1 MRKCLFIFLAFWAVA
16 CPCPQEGEGPSDPMC
31 DTKAET
37 WRVSELHFT
46 ASRSYDDGGGD
57 RVRLDV
63 QFSHRKTGRTLTVP
77 AFWDGG
83 DSFVVRFAPPEA
95 GRWTWKSTCPE
106 DPALHGRKGTLRCRE
121 YTGPLAIYRHG
132 FIQARKGTK
141 YLMYADGTPFF
152 YLGDTHWG
160 MYSEDLSDEHFKKIV
175 RRRVEQGFTVLQ
187 SEPIGAPFHLLD
199 GHVDADDIPGFR
211 KADAYYQFIAD
222 AGLVHA
228 NAEFFFA
235 TSLTRELASDDE
247 ALKALCRYWV
257 ARFGAYPVLWTL
269 AQEIDNDS
277 YAELGGRF
285 FDYTDNPWVKIAE
298 YLHAAD
304 PYSHP
309 LSGHQENAVNTSV
322 TGAGTEPEESH
333 ADGNGVSAFLSEA
346 VSERTG
352 HSWWAAQWSP
362 PLHETPGPEA
372 VRDYWLSSRPAVN
385 YEGRYCGVWTLN
397 FGARAQGWISFLSG
411 FCGYGYG
418 AADIWLYHGGFQMD
432 ITSFDGVEHVTPQ
445 LKAIPWQEALE
456 YPSARQM
463 IHLKNLLES
472 FDWWNL
478 TPVIPGDPV
487 FRDASGAAVYARTER
502 MHLLYFYGKG
512 TQTGRISGPV
522 PDAGMQ
528 AQWYDP
534 RTGEYRV
541 AANPVREADG
551 YWALPPK
558 PDGQDWVLVIRT
570 SETASRPFP
579 LPVDES
585 RSMLS
590 RWAQKEVLESLLLDD
605 MELDG
610 RWKVRE
616 GKPELS
622 YTRENSKDGTR
633 ALRHRMSLVDRD
645 CLAVSRTPWGT
656 FQGMQ
661 GGWTSVALEFDRPQD
676 WSAYNRISLWAYIH
690 PSRNPNVSFALSL
703 VTETPDSILTHGRET
718 NVDIPQGKWVQVLWE
733 IDALPRDKVLRLEFC
748 QTCTGY
754 DPALGEEY
762 VTIDLDRLELQ
773 KVVPDHY
780 EGWDLPSG
788 QFAFAHTGYLP
799 EGRKVAL
806 AGPGE
811 ARRFVLLDGSGK
823 VAHKGTAKPVSW
835 KGNSFM
841 ELDFSAFRKP
851 GTYRIRY
858 GDSLSNPFPIGEAI
872 WEEPLW
878 NVLNFYYCQRC
889 GYPVEG
895 IHDVCHADVRS
906 FWKDR
911 TRVVNGGWHDAGD
924 LSQGFWRTAYACYAL
939 LGALDVTSPALR
951 ERMEEEA
958 RWGLHWLLK
967 VRFPEGR
974 HPTWTLLRYYSDNE
988 EGTLDDVAYPAQ
1000 FVPWE
1005 VFQGVAV
1012 FLKALETLPLSE
1024 AEKES
1029 FSEAV
1034 KADWKAASESSDW
1047 GQASYLE
1054 AAWGAVAS
1062 ASAYKRFGNPLYRE
1076 AALHFGDLLLRC
1088 QEQDSVDG
1096 MPVKGYFYSSSR
1108 REQLL
1113 QSSHTAFWEA
1123 SMLAFST
1130 LSEVFPERSAPWKE
1144 AARLYMDSYLKPGSE
1159 LSAPYGLLSAGLYT
1173 REQTL
1178 GQPGTPV
1185 SRHYVMRT
1193 FPVWESHVFHGATNI
1208 QLSQAWALALAAT
1221 LLEDREAMDLVQ
1233 TQLEWT
1239 LGRNPFSSS
1248 LMYGAGY
1255 NYAPLFVYT
1264 TRHVAGAIPVGI
1276 DSFHDDEPFWNGT
1289 AHATSHEI
1297 WIEPVSRFL
1306 GTLSL
1311 YLKSR
1316 DL

>member
-16 CPCPQEGEGPSDPMC
+16 CPCPQEGEGPSDPMS

-106 DPALHGRKGTLRCRE
+106 DPALHGRKGTIRCRE

-622 YTRENSKDGTR
+622 YTRENGKDGTR

-958 RWGLHWLLK
+958 RWGLDWLLK
-967 VRFPEGR
+967 VRFPECR

-1248 LMYGAGY
+1248 LMYGVGY

>member
-1 MRKCLFIFLAFWAVA
+1 MNKALVILVVA
-16 CPCPQEGEGPSDPMC
+16 LTVVSCGER
-31 DTKAET
+31 AET
-37 WRVSELHFT
+37 WRVSELCFT
-46 ASRSYDDGGGD
+46 ASRSYASGGGD
-57 RVRLDV
+57 RVKMDV
-63 QFSHRKTGRTLTVP
+63 EFSSKTSGQTLTIP
-77 AFWDGG
+77 AFWDGE
-83 DSFVVRFAPPEA
+83 DRFVVRFAPTEP
-95 GRWTWKSTCPE
+95 GRWTWKSICSD
-106 DPALHGRKGTLRCRE
+106 DPALHGKKGTLHCRK
-121 YTGPLAIYRHG
+121 YSGPLEIYRHG
-132 FIQARKGTK
+132 FVKAKKGTK

-160 MYSEDLSDEHFKKIV
+160 MYTEDLSDEHFKKIV
-175 RRRVEQGFTVLQ
+175 RRRLEQGFTVIQ
-187 SEPIGAPFHLLD
+187 SEPIGAPFHLED
-199 GHVDADDIPGFR
+199 GHVDADDIEGFR

-228 NAEFFFA
+228 NAEFFFP

-247 ALKALCRYWV
+247 ALKVLCRYWV

-333 ADGNGVSAFLSEA
+333 ADGNGVSAFLPEP

-362 PLHETPGPEA
+362 SLHETPTPDA
-372 VRDYWLSSRPAVN
+372 IRDYWLSSRPAVN
-385 YEGRYCGVWTLN
+385 YEGRYCGVWTMN
-397 FGARAQGWISFLSG
+397 FGSRAQGWISFLSG

-418 AADIWLYHGGFQMD
+418 AADIWLYHSGFEMN
-432 ITSFDGVEHVTPQ
+432 ITSFDGVEHITPE

-478 TPVIPGDPV
+478 TPVIPGSPV
-487 FRDASGAAVYARTER
+487 FRNDSSAAVYARTPR
-502 MHLLYFYGKG
+502 LHLLYFYGKG
-512 TQTGRISGPV
+512 TKTGRISGLAPGV
-522 PDAGMQ
+522 E

-534 RTGEYRV
+534 RTGESRDAV
-541 AANPVREADG
+541 NPVREADG
-551 YWALPPK
+551 YWSLPTK
-558 PDGQDWVLVIRT
+558 PDEQDWVLVIRT
-570 SETASRPFP
+570 PETASRPFP

-590 RWAQKEVLESLLLDD
+590 RWAQKEVLDSLLLDD
-605 MELDG
+605 MEQEG
-610 RWKVRE
+610 RWTVRE

-622 YTRENSKDGTR
+622 YTRENCKDGTR
-633 ALRHRMSLVDRD
+633 ALRHRMSLVDREY
-645 CLAVSRTPWGT
+645 LAANRTPWGT
-656 FQGMQ
+656 FLGLQ
-661 GGWTSVALEFDRPQD
+661 GGWTCVALEFDRPQD

-690 PSRNPNVSFALSL
+690 PSGNPNVSFALNL
-703 VTETPDSILTHGRET
+703 VTDAPDGVLTPGRET

-733 IDALPRDKVLRLEFC
+733 IDALPREKVLRLEFS
-748 QTCTGY
+748 QTCTGF
-754 DPALGEEY
+754 DPSMGEES

-788 QFAFAHTGYLP
+788 QFAYAHTGYLP
-799 EGRKVAL
+799 EAGKVAL

-811 ARRFVLLDGSGK
+811 PRGFALLDEGGE
-823 VAHKGTAKPVSW
+823 VAYKGTARPVSYE
-835 KGNSFM
+835 GNSFM
-841 ELDFSAFRKP
+841 ELDFSSFRKP
-851 GTYRIRY
+851 GTYRLRY
-858 GDSLSNPFPIGEAI
+858 GDSLSNSFPIGEAV

-906 FWKDR
+906 FRKGR
-911 TRVVNGGWHDAGD
+911 ARVVNGGWHDAGD
-924 LSQGFWRTAYACYAL
+924 LSQGFWRTAYGCYAL
-939 LGALDVTSPALR
+939 LGALDVAPPALR
-951 ERMEEEA
+951 ERMEEEV
-958 RWGLHWLLK
+958 RWGLDWLLK

-974 HPTWTLLRYYSDNE
+974 HPTWTVLRYYSDNE
-988 EGTLDDVAYPAQ
+988 SGTVDDVAYPAS

-1012 FLKALETLPLSE
+1012 FVKALETLPLSG

-1029 FSEAV
+1029 FSAAA
-1034 KADWKAASESSDW
+1034 KADWKAVAESSGW
-1047 GQASYLE
+1047 EQASYLE
-1054 AAWGAVAS
+1054 ASWGAVAS
-1062 ASAYKRFGNPLYRE
+1062 AFMYKHFGEPVYRE
-1076 AALHFGDLLLRC
+1076 AALHFGELLLRC

-1096 MPVKGYFYSSSR
+1096 MSLKGYFYESTWR
-1108 REQLL
+1108 KELMQNP
-1113 QSSHTAFWEA
+1113 HTAFWEA
-1123 SMLAFST
+1123 SMLAFSA
-1130 LSEVFPERSAPWKE
+1130 LSEVFPDRSAPWKE
-1144 AARLYMDSYLKPGSE
+1144 AVRLYVDSYLKPGSE
-1159 LSAPYGLLSAGLYT
+1159 LSAPYGLLPAGLFT

-1178 GQPGTPV
+1178 EQPGTPV
-1185 SRHYVMRT
+1185 SGHYVMRT
-1193 FPVWESHVFHGATNI
+1193 FPVWESHVVHGATNI
-1208 QLSQAWALALAAT
+1208 QLSLAWALALSAT
-1221 LLEDREAMDLVQ
+1221 LLNDREAMDLVQ

-1248 LMYGAGY
+1248 LMYGVGY

-1276 DSFHDDEPFWNGT
+1276 DCLHDDVPFWDGT

-1311 YLKSR
+1311 YLQFFNH
-1316 DL
+1316 

>member
-16 CPCPQEGEGPSDPMC
+16 CPCPQEGEGPSDPMS

-247 ALKALCRYWV
+247 ALKVLCRYWV

-622 YTRENSKDGTR
+622 YTRENGKDGTR

-645 CLAVSRTPWGT
+645 CLAGSRTPWGT

-958 RWGLHWLLK
+958 RWGLDWLLK

>member
-16 CPCPQEGEGPSDPMC
+16 CPCPQEGEGPSEPMS

-106 DPALHGRKGTLRCRE
+106 DPALHGRKGTIRCRE

-432 ITSFDGVEHVTPQ
+432 ITSFDGVEYVTPQ

-622 YTRENSKDGTR
+622 YTRENGKDGTR

-958 RWGLHWLLK
+958 RWGLDWLLK

>member
-1 MRKCLFIFLAFWAVA
+1 MNKALVILVVA
-16 CPCPQEGEGPSDPMC
+16 LTVVSCGER
-31 DTKAET
+31 AET
-37 WRVSELHFT
+37 WRVSELCFT
-46 ASRSYDDGGGD
+46 ASRSYASGGGD
-57 RVRLDV
+57 RVKMDV
-63 QFSHRKTGRTLTVP
+63 EFSSKTSGQTLTIP
-77 AFWDGG
+77 AFWDGE
-83 DSFVVRFAPPEA
+83 DRFVVRFAPTEP
-95 GRWTWKSTCPE
+95 GRWTWKSICSD
-106 DPALHGRKGTLRCRE
+106 DPALHGKKGTLHCRK
-121 YTGPLAIYRHG
+121 YSGPLEIYRHG
-132 FIQARKGTK
+132 FVKAKKGTK

-160 MYSEDLSDEHFKKIV
+160 MYTEDLSDEHFKKIV
-175 RRRVEQGFTVLQ
+175 RRRLEQGFTVIQ
-187 SEPIGAPFHLLD
+187 SEPIGAPFHLED
-199 GHVDADDIPGFR
+199 GHVDADDIEGFR

-228 NAEFFFA
+228 NAEFFFP

-247 ALKALCRYWV
+247 ALKVLCRYWV

-333 ADGNGVSAFLSEA
+333 ADGNGVSAFLPEP

-362 PLHETPGPEA
+362 PLHETPTPDA
-372 VRDYWLSSRPAVN
+372 IRDYWLSSRPAVN
-385 YEGRYCGVWTLN
+385 YEGRYCGVWTMN
-397 FGARAQGWISFLSG
+397 FGSRAQGWISFLSG

-418 AADIWLYHGGFQMD
+418 AADIWLYHSGFEMN
-432 ITSFDGVEHVTPQ
+432 ITSFDGVEHITPE

-478 TPVIPGDPV
+478 TPVIPGSPV
-487 FRDASGAAVYARTER
+487 FRNDSSAAVYARTPR
-502 MHLLYFYGKG
+502 LHLLYFYGKG
-512 TQTGRISGPV
+512 TKTGRISGLAPGV
-522 PDAGMQ
+522 E

-534 RTGEYRV
+534 RTGESRDAV
-541 AANPVREADG
+541 NPVREADG
-551 YWALPPK
+551 YWSLPTK
-558 PDGQDWVLVIRT
+558 PDEQDWVLVIRT
-570 SETASRPFP
+570 PETASRPFP

-590 RWAQKEVLESLLLDD
+590 RWAQKEVLDSLLLDD
-605 MELDG
+605 MEQEG
-610 RWKVRE
+610 RWTVRE

-622 YTRENSKDGTR
+622 YTRENCKDGTR
-633 ALRHRMSLVDRD
+633 ALRHRMSLVDREY
-645 CLAVSRTPWGT
+645 LAANRTPWGT
-656 FQGMQ
+656 FLGLQ
-661 GGWTSVALEFDRPQD
+661 GGWTCVALEFDRPQD

-690 PSRNPNVSFALSL
+690 PSGNPNVSFALNL
-703 VTETPDSILTHGRET
+703 VTDAPDGVLTPGRET

-733 IDALPRDKVLRLEFC
+733 IDALPREKVLRLEFS
-748 QTCTGY
+748 QTCTGF
-754 DPALGEEY
+754 DPSMGEES

-788 QFAFAHTGYLP
+788 QFAYAHTGYLP
-799 EGRKVAL
+799 EAGKVAL

-811 ARRFVLLDGSGK
+811 PRGFALLDEGGE
-823 VAHKGTAKPVSW
+823 VAYKGTARPVSYE
-835 KGNSFM
+835 GNSFM
-841 ELDFSAFRKP
+841 ELDFSSFRKP
-851 GTYRIRY
+851 GTYRLRY
-858 GDSLSNPFPIGEAI
+858 GDSLSNPFPIGEAV

-906 FWKDR
+906 FRKGR
-911 TRVVNGGWHDAGD
+911 ARVVNGGWHDAGD
-924 LSQGFWRTAYACYAL
+924 LSQGFWRTAYGCYAL
-939 LGALDVTSPALR
+939 LGALDVAPPALR
-951 ERMEEEA
+951 ERMEEEV
-958 RWGLHWLLK
+958 RWGLDWLLK

-974 HPTWTLLRYYSDNE
+974 HPTWTVLRYYSDNE
-988 EGTLDDVAYPAQ
+988 SGTVDDVAYPAS

-1012 FLKALETLPLSE
+1012 FVKALETLPLSG

-1029 FSEAV
+1029 FSAAA
-1034 KADWKAASESSDW
+1034 KADWKAVAESSGW
-1047 GQASYLE
+1047 EQASYLE
-1054 AAWGAVAS
+1054 ASWGAVAS
-1062 ASAYKRFGNPLYRE
+1062 AFMYKHFGEPVYRE
-1076 AALHFGDLLLRC
+1076 AALHFGELLLRC

-1096 MPVKGYFYSSSR
+1096 MSLKGYFYESTR
-1108 REQLL
+1108 RKELMQNP
-1113 QSSHTAFWEA
+1113 HTAFWEA
-1123 SMLAFST
+1123 SMLAFSA
-1130 LSEVFPERSAPWKE
+1130 LSEVFPDRSAPWKE
-1144 AARLYMDSYLKPGSE
+1144 AVRLYVDSYLKPGSE
-1159 LSAPYGLLSAGLYT
+1159 LSAPYGLLPAGLFT

-1178 GQPGTPV
+1178 EQPGTPV
-1185 SRHYVMRT
+1185 SGHYVMRT
-1193 FPVWESHVFHGATNI
+1193 FPVWESHVVHGATNI
-1208 QLSQAWALALAAT
+1208 QLSLAWALALSAT
-1221 LLEDREAMDLVQ
+1221 LLNDREAMDLVQ

-1248 LMYGAGY
+1248 LMYGVGY

-1276 DSFHDDEPFWNGT
+1276 DCLHDDVPFWDGT

-1311 YLKSR
+1311 YLQFFNH
-1316 DL
+1316 